1 MSIALQTLW
10 HERARYASGVLAV
23 TFSAVLIALQCGLL
37 LGLFKITSIPIDNT
51 TADVW
56 IGSTA
61 VPSVDLGK
69 PIPMSYLSRV
79 DGLSG
84 VVSVEP
90 FIANFA
96 NFTKPPGG
104 TELCFL
110 LAGNLDDGS
119 AGAATLL
126 TKEQREKLTMRY
138 SIIVDESDVKRLG
151 LDKASG
157 NKPKING
164 KDVNLV
170 GTVKGLKSLAAPWIF
185 CNLDTAR
192 QLMGPLLPHDN
203 VTYLLVR
210 TDAPARAKQLAA
222 ELRARYPDDMVAFTA
237 EEFSTGSR
245 MYWLTRTKAGLAIGY
260 AALLGLIVGMVI
272 TAQTLYSATAANAKE
287 FAILLALGIPR
298 WRIYLMVL
306 TQSFWVGVIG
316 IGLAYPICVGLRALA
331 IQFNTDVDMRWEIL
345 AGTAVI
351 TVGMALLAG
360 LFALRSVR
368 QIEPMSLLR

>member
-1 MSIALQTLW
+1 MSYALQTLW
-10 HERARYASGVLAV
+10 HERVRYISGVAAV

-51 TADVW
+51 TADIW

-104 TELCFL
+104 TELCFI
-110 LAGNLDDGS
+110 LAANLDHGS

-126 TKEQREKLTMRY
+126 TQEQREALTMRY

-151 LDKASG
+151 LDKANG

-192 QLMGPLLPHDN
+192 QLMGPLLPHDH

-210 TDAPARAKQLAA
+210 TDTPARAKQLAA
-222 ELRARYPDDMVAFTA
+222 ELRARHPDDMVAFTA

-316 IGLAYPICVGLRALA
+316 IGLAYPLCVGLRALA